1 MDIPEDLQEEWLMV
15 VCPVGKR
22 NLIIA
27 SNVSLSFTNIPGA
40 AYIVL
45 VSILANLVGESIM
58 YVKTIQWN
66 IDFLESLVVSII
78 QTKHCNFFLISKGVK
93 KIKIQ
98 LYFYSLLIISLELR
112 Q

>member
-45 VSILANLVGESIM
+45 VCILANLVGESIM
-58 YVKTIQWN
+58 YLKTIQWN
-66 IDFLESLVVSII
+66 IDFLNPWLFRQSKPNPNTVIFSL
-78 QTKHCNFFLISKGVK
+78 FPRGFK
-93 KIKIQ
+93 KSRFNYTFT
-98 LYFYSLLIISLELR
+98 LFISLELR